1 MRTASRLF
9 ASLAMLAPASAL
21 AADYEPPL
29 VIEQDPEIYEEVVPV
44 EIGSGW
50 YLRGDIG
57 YSLARSNTGPFTFR
71 TFDVGTA
78 SYTSTT
84 MDPARYG
91 GSFNYGLGFGYR
103 FTDWIRADVTL
114 DRFDMPASGTA
125 ALATPCPGQAAGTTC
140 NAEFAS
146 RVSAY
151 SLMANAYVDLG
162 TFARFTP
169 YVGLGAGVTRARW
182 FNATVDYNCV
192 PGAMACAAGNPQAE
206 LGGLTGYRFTYAA
219 MAGVAFDINKNFK
232 LDLGYKF
239 RAVGGGNSHNFSA
252 ADQAA
257 GATGAQVTAPGFMS
271 HEVKLGLRYELW

>member
-1 MRTASRLF
+1 MRTASRLL

-29 VIEQDPEIYEEVVPV
+29 VIEQEEVYEEAVPV

-57 YSLARSNTGPFTFR
+57 YSLARSTTGPFTFR
-71 TFDVGTA
+71 SFDVGTA

-84 MDPARYG
+84 MNPARYG
-91 GSFNYGLGFGYR
+91 GGINAGIGFGYR
-103 FTDWIRADVTL
+103 FTDWFRSDLTL
-114 DRFDMPASGTA
+114 ERFDLPASGTA
-125 ALATPCPGQAAGTTC
+125 ALGTPCAGQAAGTTC
-140 NAEFAS
+140 NANFS
-146 RVSAY
+146 SVLSAY

-169 YVGLGAGVTRARW
+169 YVGLGAGLVRASW
-182 FNATVDYNCV
+182 LTGTVDYNCV
-192 PGAMACAAGNPQAE
+192 PGVAACAAGNPQAQ
-206 LGGLTGYRFTYAA
+206 LDGLTSYRFSYAA

-271 HEVKLGLRYELW
+271 HEIRLGLRYELW